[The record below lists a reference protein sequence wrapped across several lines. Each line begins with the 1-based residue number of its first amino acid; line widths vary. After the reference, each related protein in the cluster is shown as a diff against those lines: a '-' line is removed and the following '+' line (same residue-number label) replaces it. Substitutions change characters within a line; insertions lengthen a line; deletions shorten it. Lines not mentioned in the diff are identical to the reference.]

1 MVKGAAHLKYSYL
14 MSGFHLLV
22 RGDQGIYTFTFW
34 AYFAVSAADLL
45 HWCWCGDHVNID
57 GRWCL
62 LCHDTASHHW
72 LSSPHHPLLEL
83 DTAVGALNKQAELL
97 FPRILNTKQ
106 ILWSDNEDWDW
117 EHSLHRFYLNLL
129 LHLLLLLH
137 FTTRLAAV
145 LWGDLNDLPSLF
157 LTTFKIDT
165 VSPLCRKCVGVCRLE
180 LKLVVM
186 SL

>member
-1 MVKGAAHLKYSYL
+1 

-45 HWCWCGDHVNID
+45 HYHWWWCGDHVNID

-62 LCHDTASHHW
+62 LCNDTASHQW
-72 LSSPHHPLLEL
+72 LSSPHHPLDYTTLEL

-129 LHLLLLLH
+129 PHLLLLLH

-145 LWGDLNDLPSLF
+145 LWGDLNDLQVYSKLILF
-157 LTTFKIDT
+157 LHCAESEAS
-165 VSPLCRKCVGVCRLE
+165 VLVCVVWNW
-180 LKLVVM
+180 
-186 SL
+186 SW

>member
-1 MVKGAAHLKYSYL
+1 

-62 LCHDTASHHW
+62 LCTDTASHHW

-145 LWGDLNDLPSLF
+145 LWGDLREREGIFDNIQNWYCFSIVQ
-157 LTTFKIDT
+157 KVCWR
-165 VSPLCRKCVGVCRLE
+165 VSSGTEVGRNEFITCYLIE
-180 LKLVVM
+180 GEHFGC
-186 SL
+186 

>member
-1 MVKGAAHLKYSYL
+1 

-34 AYFAVSAADLL
+34 AYFAAVSAADLL
-45 HWCWCGDHVNID
+45 HYHWWWCGDHVNID

-62 LCHDTASHHW
+62 LCNDTASHHW
-72 LSSPHHPLLEL
+72 LSSPHHPPEL
-83 DTAVGALNKQAELL
+83 DTEVGALNKQAELL

-129 LHLLLLLH
+129 PHLLLLLH

-145 LWGDLNDLPSLF
+145 LWGDLNDLQVYSKLILF
-157 LTTFKIDT
+157 LHCAESEAS
-165 VSPLCRKCVGVCRLE
+165 VLVCVVWNW
-180 LKLVVM
+180 
-186 SL
+186 SW

>member
-1 MVKGAAHLKYSYL
+1 

-22 RGDQGIYTFTFW
+22 RGDQGIYTFTFS

-62 LCHDTASHHW
+62 LCNDTASHHW

-117 EHSLHRFYLNLL
+117 EHSLHHFYLILL
-129 LHLLLLLH
+129 PHLLLH
-137 FTTRLAAV
+137 FTTRLVAV
-145 LWGDLNDLPSLF
+145 L
-157 LTTFKIDT
+157 
-165 VSPLCRKCVGVCRLE
+165 
-180 LKLVVM
+180 
-186 SL
+186 